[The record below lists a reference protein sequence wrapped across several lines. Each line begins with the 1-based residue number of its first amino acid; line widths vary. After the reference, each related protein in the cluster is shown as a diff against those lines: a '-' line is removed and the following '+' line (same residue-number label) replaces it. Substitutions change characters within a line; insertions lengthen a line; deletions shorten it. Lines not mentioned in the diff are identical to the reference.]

1 MYSKSKLDRMN
12 HAGLDSIMASLGK
25 SGFEGTK
32 KDKMTYILEHQ
43 EDTPQETA
51 TLFDNAVNE
60 MMTQREQAT
69 ALKDAF
75 SEMVAQREQAAALA
89 NFPEPLRTVSMD
101 DASDEDKEDTSVDES
116 LAQKG
121 LDAVLAERERRVA
134 IHEGGRVEVDAIDRI
149 IMEREGVRTDYIPMT
164 VEEII
169 KSRTK

>member
-1 MYSKSKLDRMN
+1 MYSKSKLDRMS
-12 HAGLDSIMASLGK
+12 HVELDSIMESLGK
-25 SGFEGTK
+25 SGFEGTR

-51 TLFDNAVNE
+51 TLFDDAPQVEESTNTQITDAFNE
-60 MMTQREQAT
+60 MM
-69 ALKDAF
+69 
-75 SEMVAQREQAAALA
+75 AQREQAAAIA
-89 NFPEPLRTVSMD
+89 NFPETLRTIAMEDNEEDGKD
-101 DASDEDKEDTSVDES
+101 DDTTVDES

-121 LDAVLAERERRVA
+121 LDAVLAERERRVT

-149 IMEREGVRTDYIPMT
+149 IMEREGIRTDYIPMT